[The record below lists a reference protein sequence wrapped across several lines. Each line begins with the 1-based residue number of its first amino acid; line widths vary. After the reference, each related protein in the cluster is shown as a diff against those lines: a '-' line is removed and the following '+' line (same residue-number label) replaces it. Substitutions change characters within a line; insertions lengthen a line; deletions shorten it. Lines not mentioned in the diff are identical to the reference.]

1 MSSETHD
8 VTKFVGNSKYLM
20 YTGGAL
26 AAGLIGGG
34 LAWNSVRKCDWYDKL
49 KKPCWT
55 PPLLVGGLANTVSV
69 FLLGWAAFAGAS
81 AATDQ
86 QRMIINLLFA
96 LVLILNLIW
105 AYLVFQSRNLNAAAV
120 VGGLLAVATLALL
133 YFVWQADY
141 TAGIYLLPV
150 LAWYGFMAIATAC
163 IASMNPDHHHKKKGH
178 KKEHHSDSD
187 SSSSSDSDSDSSSSS
202 DSDSDCSDDDDHGHH
217 GSHKKH

>member
-8 VTKFVGNSKYLM
+8 VTKFVGKSKYLM

-69 FLLGWAAFAGAS
+69 FLLGWAAYAGAE
-81 AATDQ
+81 AASEQ
-86 QRMIINLLFA
+86 SRMIINLLFA
-96 LVLILNLIW
+96 LILILNLIW
-105 AYLVFQSRNLNAAAV
+105 SYLVFQSRNLNAAAV

-133 YFVWQADY
+133 YFVWQADA

-150 LAWYGFMAIATAC
+150 LAWYGFMAVSTAC
-163 IASMNPDHHHKKKGH
+163 IASMNPDHHHKKGH
-178 KKEHHSDSD
+178 KKGKHSDSESS
-187 SSSSSDSDSDSSSSS
+187 SSSSSDSDSSSEEDTDCS
-202 DSDSDCSDDDDHGHH
+202 DSDDDHHH
-217 GSHKKH
+217 GKKGSKY